1 MAACSVRHV
10 IRRRQ
15 RRSGGREG
23 SGALSK
29 MLTERFI
36 GRIRRFELERSQF
49 PADVQAATG
58 LLQAVVIATPDELG
72 QLRAEIITLMSRYV
86 DRIDPALRPPDSQS
100 FELVMFTHV
109 LDVDRRGTG
118 DAQADP
124 DS

>member
-1 MAACSVRHV
+1 MSFDDGNDDPEVAKAA
-10 IRRRQ
+10 
-15 RRSGGREG
+15 
-23 SGALSK
+23 GALSK

-72 QLRAEIITLMSRYV
+72 QLRAEIIMLMSSYV